1 MFKTLT
7 NSAIGGLNAKN
18 LIAGTLL
25 GIGLSIA
32 SQAHAT
38 RTIDFAHAL
47 PANSHFSAGAQAF
60 KKSLEEAS
68 NGAFKVVEHSAGSLG
83 GERALIEGLQFGT
96 VDLVLTSSGPL
107 GNFVPQTYVFD
118 LPFLFKD
125 YTQARC
131 VLDGDVGNDVLDM
144 ISKQGVKALAL
155 SEAGFRNV
163 TNNVRSLREP
173 GDFSGLKIRTME
185 NQIHMDTFR
194 ALGAHPTPMAFP
206 ELFTALQQGTVD
218 GQENPITVIVSAR
231 FSEVQKILSMT
242 RHSYTSGAL
251 LISNNLYSSLDDK
264 EKGWFEAA
272 SKASVAATRENISR
286 MEEEGLA
293 LLKSQGMQVNDDLD
307 HAALREKAE
316 PVYQKFVK
324 DYGSGLLDRI
334 HKSECLAS

>member
-1 MFKTLT
+1 MKTKKLF
-7 NSAIGGLNAKN
+7 AVA
-18 LIAGTLL
+18 LL
-25 GIGLSIA
+25 GLGLSTT
-32 SQAHAT
+32 SQVQAA

-47 PANSHFSAGAQAF
+47 PANSHFSAGVQAF
-60 KKSLEEAS
+60 KKSLEKAS
-68 NGAFKVVEHSAGSLG
+68 KGEFKVIEHSAGSLG
-83 GERALIEGLQFGT
+83 GERALIEGLQIGT

-125 YTQARC
+125 YEQARC

-144 ISKQGVKALAL
+144 ISQHGVKAMAL

-163 TNNVRSLREP
+163 TNNARPLKEP

-194 ALGAHPTPMAFP
+194 ALSAHPTPMAFP

-231 FSEVQKILSMT
+231 FSEVQKFLSLT

-251 LISNNLYSSLDDK
+251 LVSNDLYSSLNDE

-293 LLKSQGMQVNDDLD
+293 LLQSQGMQINDDLD
-307 HAALREKAE
+307 HAALREKSE
-316 PVYQKFVK
+316 PVYEKFVK
-324 DYGSGLLDRI
+324 DYGSDLLDRI
-334 HKSECLAS
+334 RKSDCLAS

>member
-1 MFKTLT
+1 MFNPLI
-7 NSAIGGLNAKN
+7 NAASGRLSAKN
-18 LIAGTLL
+18 LFTGTLL

-32 SQAHAT
+32 SQAYAA
-38 RTIDFAHAL
+38 RTLDFAHAL

-68 NGAFKVVEHSAGSLG
+68 NGEFKVVEHSGGSLG
-83 GERALIEGLQFGT
+83 GERALIEGLQIGT

-131 VLDGDVGNDVLDM
+131 VLDGDVGDDVLDM
-144 ISKQGVKALAL
+144 ISEHGVKALAL

-163 TNNVRSLREP
+163 TNNVRPLKESD
-173 GDFSGLKIRTME
+173 DFSELKVRTME
-185 NQIHMDTFR
+185 NKIHMATFQ
-194 ALGAHPTPMAFP
+194 AVGAHPTPMAFP

-231 FSEVQKILSMT
+231 FSEVQKFLSMT

-251 LISNNLYSSLDDK
+251 LVSNDLYSSLSDE
-264 EKGWFEAA
+264 EKSWFDAA
-272 SKASVAATRENISR
+272 AKASVAATRENISK

-293 LLKSQGMQVNDDLD
+293 LLQTQGMQINDDID
-307 HAALREKAE
+307 YAALRVKAE
-316 PVYQKFVK
+316 PVYQKFIK
-324 DYGSGLLDRI
+324 DYGSDLLDRI
-334 HKSECLAS
+334 RKSECLAS